1 MENNLDELVLGR
13 PDLIEME
20 DRLCRLLS
28 PFLSFSGHALYFPIE
43 NFPEEIELLPRERR
57 LLLPLLWRG
66 EKLGV
71 LLLNGVKAAEAKRV
85 LPQLPAITQLCL
97 ENLAM
102 LRASNYEARSG
113 LLNEAALFAKMEHE
127 VSSLR
132 AMLEDPG
139 KLEGQSIPLH
149 RLCLGLVVL
158 KLNGVKKRLDDYY
171 ERYFSRLALACAQG
185 APSDVLCARLGMHE
199 GRYEIGMLFPAT
211 GRGICH
217 KLAQGALARMHAV
230 EPPANENA
238 PAIILSAGH
247 ALYPQ
252 DMAGQ
257 ELVLPMFE
265 QARRLRN
272 RARLAAMVAIN
283 ARLGKV
289 APENLSMPF
298 SRILMDG
305 GIILEALP
313 MGRFKTSLGR
323 ESNAAEGMRFQ
334 VFSRSGDGNRG
345 ALRGEIVLLEVGERQ
360 SLAEILYLEDAAA
373 MPLPGDN
380 LVKIGVSPIRQP
392 EAEEKK
398 IAASGEYTFF
408 RSHGEFLRLFEE
420 KRAQSQKFV
429 LGIARLASD
438 SRDAIAFEA
447 LLQKIEKSL
456 SEKTGDELPAGRYG
470 SNSLIF
476 FHEGATADACVSFYE
491 NLGKIAKDNGYAF
504 AAGLASWPYLDFGK
518 AEIEDC
524 VLKALEYGILLPEP
538 HIGVFNTLALNI
550 SADRRFSLGD
560 IFGAVAEYHQALLAD
575 PDNAM
580 ARNSLGVCMASL
592 KRYAEAKRLF
602 LDALKKADDKVLA
615 AKICYNLGAVAQNL
629 GETRG
634 ALQYWRKCAAFAPG
648 HGYVWI
654 RLGQLYEQLGRK
666 GEARNSYEHI
676 LGMENADAILTGSA
690 KRHLARLAV
699 RQQKGSAARE
709 LLHDALLQNPN
720 DASAMLML
728 AGIYLQDNEDP
739 AMVELLARKSVG
751 LTGKPE
757 AWKMLAEALRRLGRE
772 DEAREAE
779 WRARPH

>member
-1 MENNLDELVLGR
+1 M
-13 PDLIEME
+13 
-20 DRLCRLLS
+20 
-28 PFLSFSGHALYFPIE
+28 
-43 NFPEEIELLPRERR
+43 
-57 LLLPLLWRG
+57 
-66 EKLGV
+66 
-71 LLLNGVKAAEAKRV
+71 
-85 LPQLPAITQLCL
+85 
-97 ENLAM
+97 
-102 LRASNYEARSG
+102 
-113 LLNEAALFAKMEHE
+113 
-127 VSSLR
+127 
-132 AMLEDPG
+132 
-139 KLEGQSIPLH
+139 
-149 RLCLGLVVL
+149 
-158 KLNGVKKRLDDYY
+158 
-171 ERYFSRLALACAQG
+171 
-185 APSDVLCARLGMHE
+185 
-199 GRYEIGMLFPAT
+199 
-211 GRGICH
+211 
-217 KLAQGALARMHAV
+217 
-230 EPPANENA
+230 
-238 PAIILSAGH
+238 
-247 ALYPQ
+247 
-252 DMAGQ
+252 
-257 ELVLPMFE
+257 
-265 QARRLRN
+265 
-272 RARLAAMVAIN
+272 
-283 ARLGKV
+283 
-289 APENLSMPF
+289 
-298 SRILMDG
+298 
-305 GIILEALP
+305 
-313 MGRFKTSLGR
+313 
-323 ESNAAEGMRFQ
+323 
-334 VFSRSGDGNRG
+334 
-345 ALRGEIVLLEVGERQ
+345 
-360 SLAEILYLEDAAA
+360 
-373 MPLPGDN
+373 
-380 LVKIGVSPIRQP
+380 
-392 EAEEKK
+392 
-398 IAASGEYTFF
+398 
-408 RSHGEFLRLFEE
+408 RLFEE

-438 SRDAIAFEA
+438 SRDAISFEA

-456 SEKTGDELPAGRYG
+456 SEKTGGELPAGRYG